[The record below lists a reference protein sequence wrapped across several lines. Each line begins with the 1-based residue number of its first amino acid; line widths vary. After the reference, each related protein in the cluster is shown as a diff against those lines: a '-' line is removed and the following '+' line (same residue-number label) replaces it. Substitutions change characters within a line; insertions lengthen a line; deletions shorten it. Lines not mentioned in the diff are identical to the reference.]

1 MCPKILSEASGPDI
15 VSNYSVDITVLH
27 EAARCVGSATDSKV
41 SVNKMLR
48 LMSEMLGLNR
58 GRVLLKDDATGGLM
72 IKYSYGLTE
81 DQVARGRYKPG
92 EGITGRVMDTR
103 QVAVIQN
110 VDEERNFLFKAVD
123 REILPDGVVSYLA
136 VPIFN
141 DQDCIGV
148 LAAHRLR
155 MRPRSIQSD
164 LLILRVIATLIAQ
177 VVIIEALV
185 FEKTSRL
192 ERENDQLR
200 QALKIKQPA
209 NIGILGDSASLKQ
222 ALAKTLQ
229 VSDQSVTVLLTG
241 ESGTGKERF
250 AQILHLNG
258 RRRDKPFVAINCAA
272 IPENLLESELF
283 GYEKGAFTG
292 ANATK
297 KGKFEHA
304 DGGTVFLDEIGDLT
318 FELQAKLLRVLETTE
333 VYKIGSTTPIPV
345 DVRIVAAT
353 HKDLQLAVNDGRFR
367 LDLYYR
373 LSVFPIHLPPLRDR
387 GNDIGLLAR
396 HFLLV
401 ANTEYGKNLYCDSS
415 ILQQLE
421 GYDWPGNIRQLENVI
436 RRLVLS
442 SVGSEISKD
451 SVSKVLEEE
460 SAIESYS
467 KTSAQASSQRD
478 SRTETPER
486 LTVNAANSGEPKAR
500 PYGWV
505 TANERMAI
513 EDALQVSFG
522 NKTQAARALGMSLRQ
537 LRYRIQKL
545 KINQTIY
552 SK

>member
-1 MCPKILSEASGPDI
+1 MCSKILSEASGPEI

-27 EAARCVGSATDSKV
+27 EAARCVGRATDSRE

-58 GRVLLKDDATGGLM
+58 GRVLLKEDTTGGLV

-81 DQVARGRYKPG
+81 AQVARGRYEPG
-92 EGITGRVMDTR
+92 EGITGRVMDTG

-110 VDEERNFLFKAVD
+110 VDEEHNFLFKAVD

-164 LLILRVIATLIAQ
+164 LLILRVISTLIAQ
-177 VVIIEALV
+177 AVIIEALV

-258 RRRDKPFVAINCAA
+258 RRRDKAFVAINCAA

-304 DGGTVFLDEIGDLT
+304 DGGTIFLDEIGDLT

-333 VYKIGSTTPIPV
+333 VYKIGSTTPIPL

-353 HKDLQLAVNDGRFR
+353 HKDLQLAVNEGRFR

-387 GNDIGLLAR
+387 GDDIGLLAQ

-401 ANTEYGKNLYCDSS
+401 ANTEYGKNLFCDSS
-415 ILQQLE
+415 ILQQLK

-442 SVGSEISKD
+442 SIGSEISKD

-467 KTSAQASSQRD
+467 KTFAQASSQQKE
-478 SRTETPER
+478 RTETSER
-486 LTVNAANSGEPKAR
+486 FFGNTVTAGEPQAR

-505 TANERMAI
+505 TVNERTAI
-513 EDALQVSFG
+513 EDALQASFG

-537 LRYRIQKL
+537 LRYRMQKL

>member
-1 MCPKILSEASGPDI
+1 MSSKILSEASGPDI

-27 EAARCVGSATDSKV
+27 EAARCVGSATDSKE

-58 GRVLLKDDATGGLM
+58 GRVLLKDDTTGGLV

-81 DQVARGRYKPG
+81 DQVARGRYKSG

-442 SVGSEISKD
+442 SIGSEISKD

-478 SRTETPER
+478 IRTETPER
-486 LTVNAANSGEPKAR
+486 LTFNAANSGEPKAR

>member
-1 MCPKILSEASGPDI
+1 MSSKILSEASGPDI

-27 EAARCVGSATDSKV
+27 EAARCVGSATDSKE

-58 GRVLLKDDATGGLM
+58 GRVLLKDDTTGGLV

-192 ERENDQLR
+192 ERENDRLR

-442 SVGSEISKD
+442 SIGSEISKD

-478 SRTETPER
+478 RRTETPER
-486 LTVNAANSGEPKAR
+486 LTFNAANSGEPKAR

>member
-1 MCPKILSEASGPDI
+1 MSSKVLSVAAGPEI

-27 EAARCVGSATDSKV
+27 EAARCVGSATDSKE

-58 GRVLLKDDATGGLM
+58 GRVLLKDEETGGLV

-81 DQVARGRYKPG
+81 DQVARGRYEPG

-141 DQDCIGV
+141 DQNCIGV

-209 NIGILGDSASLKQ
+209 NIGILGDSGSLKQ

-272 IPENLLESELF
+272 IPENLMESELF

-297 KGKFEHA
+297 KGKVEHA
-304 DGGTVFLDEIGDLT
+304 DGGTIFLDEIGDLT

-401 ANTEYGKNLYCDSS
+401 ANTEYGKNLFCDSS

-442 SVGSEISKD
+442 SSGSEISKD

-467 KTSAQASSQRD
+467 KTSALVPTQRD
-478 SRTETPER
+478 GRTATPDR
-486 LTVNAANSGEPKAR
+486 SVFNTANAGEPKAR

-505 TANERMAI
+505 TVNERTAI
-513 EDALQVSFG
+513 EDALQASFG

-537 LRYRIQKL
+537 LRYRMQKL
-545 KINQTIY
+545 GINQTIY
-552 SK
+552 SQ

>member
-1 MCPKILSEASGPDI
+1 MSSKILSEASGPDI

-27 EAARCVGSATDSKV
+27 EAARCVGSATDSKE

-58 GRVLLKDDATGGLM
+58 GRVLLKDDTTGGLV

-81 DQVARGRYKPG
+81 DQVARGRYKSG

-442 SVGSEISKD
+442 SIGSEISKD

-478 SRTETPER
+478 IRTETPER
-486 LTVNAANSGEPKAR
+486 LTFNAANSGEPKAR

-513 EDALQVSFG
+513 EDALQASFG

>member
-1 MCPKILSEASGPDI
+1 MCSKILSEASGPEI

-58 GRVLLKDDATGGLM
+58 GRVLLKEDTTGGLV

-81 DQVARGRYKPG
+81 EQVARGRYEPG

-164 LLILRVIATLIAQ
+164 LLILRVISTLIAQ
-177 VVIIEALV
+177 AVIIEALV

-200 QALKIKQPA
+200 QALKIKQQA

-304 DGGTVFLDEIGDLT
+304 DGGTIFLDEIGDLT

-333 VYKIGSTTPIPV
+333 VYKIGSTTPISL

-353 HKDLQLAVNDGRFR
+353 HKDLQLAVNEGRFR

-373 LSVFPIHLPPLRDR
+373 LSVFPIHLPPLRNR
-387 GNDIGLLAR
+387 GDDIGLLAQ

-401 ANTEYGKNLYCDSS
+401 ANTEYGKNLFCDSS
-415 ILQQLE
+415 ILQQLK

-442 SVGSEISKD
+442 SIGSEISKD

-467 KTSAQASSQRD
+467 KTFAQASSQQNE
-478 SRTETPER
+478 RTETSER
-486 LTVNAANSGEPKAR
+486 FIVNTVNAGEPQAR

-505 TANERMAI
+505 TVNERTAI
-513 EDALQVSFG
+513 EDALQASFG

-537 LRYRIQKL
+537 LRYRMQKL